1 MSRAGVRL
9 LATPGLV
16 LQLGDRLTVVGET
29 VAVENVEKLLGNT
42 AVDLKDPNLAAIF
55 IGIVLGLIV
64 GSVPVVLP
72 GIGAPIKLGLAG
84 GPIIVGILIGRFGPR
99 FHLVTYT
106 TRSANLMLRGIGL
119 SLFLACLGLSAG
131 ADFVDTIMEADG
143 LRWIGMGFIITLVPS
158 VIMTILSM
166 RLWRLDFGSACGM
179 VCGAMANPMA
189 LTYANENIPGDNPA
203 VCYATVYPL
212 TMFARVVL
220 AQVLVLVFV

>member
-106 TRSANLMLRGIGL
+106 TRSANLMLRG
-119 SLFLACLGLSAG
+119 
-131 ADFVDTIMEADG
+131 
-143 LRWIGMGFIITLVPS
+143 
-158 VIMTILSM
+158 
-166 RLWRLDFGSACGM
+166 
-179 VCGAMANPMA
+179 
-189 LTYANENIPGDNPA
+189 
-203 VCYATVYPL
+203 
-212 TMFARVVL
+212 
-220 AQVLVLVFV
+220 